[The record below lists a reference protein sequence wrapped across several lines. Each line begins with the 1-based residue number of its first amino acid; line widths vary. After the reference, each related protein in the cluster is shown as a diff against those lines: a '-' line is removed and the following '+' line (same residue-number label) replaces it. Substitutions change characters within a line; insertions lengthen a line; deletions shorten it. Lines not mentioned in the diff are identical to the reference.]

1 MCAARIL
8 IVEDE
13 ALVAIAAADVLE
25 ACGYEVVGTAISH
38 EEAVTFAT
46 AAVPDLV
53 LMDIR
58 LKGTVDGVET
68 ARLLRA
74 RYGCRVIFVTGQS
87 DRTTRERANALE
99 PEGYLTKPFTPAQLE
114 DVVAKAFAPGSN

>member
-13 ALVAIAAADVLE
+13 ALVAMAAADVLE
-25 ACGYEVVGTAISH
+25 ACGYEIVGTAISH
-38 EEAVTFAT
+38 DEALACSV

-58 LKGTVDGVET
+58 LKGTTDGIET
-68 ARLLRA
+68 ARMLRTS
-74 RYGCRVIFVTGQS
+74 YGCRIVLVTGQS
-87 DRTTRERANALE
+87 DRTTRARASALE
-99 PEGYLTKPFTPAQLE
+99 PEGYLTKPFTPAQLA
-114 DVVAKAFAPGSN
+114 DAVAQALAFKR